1 MRSVT
6 FSLRALALTACVS
19 LALAG
24 CEFGDLFIGD
34 GPDNSSGGEIELKD
48 FSVTPALVKNL
59 APGVEVYSLISSDDV
74 LSETPEFTYGGSPD
88 GAGLLRNPD
97 GTFTYVTNHEDNY
110 SVSRITLDQTLKPV
124 AGKYI
129 MTSDEGLWRKCSA
142 TMATP
147 EEHGFGPLFLTSSES
162 GDDNI
167 NFAVNPYTGMN
178 SLLPALGAWNT
189 ENLVPLP
196 KTAYPGKTVIILG
209 DDDSGA
215 STGFGQV
222 ALYVA
227 DRVGDLSG
235 GKLYVMMFPDGIH
248 AETEMVTDSVYDIA
262 FQQVDNSDVLASPM
276 EFVNMVTEMGP
287 AAFGRVE
294 DLDYRKGNGREV
306 YFNVTGT
313 GDEPTVTRNGRVYR
327 VNLDRDDPTTGTL
340 ELLLDGDDPTGPAA
354 EFQNPD
360 NIMVGRDYLYVQED
374 PNGYGDEDHDA
385 YIYQYNI
392 NTGDVRVVMEL
403 DRRTEPK
410 YSRGRDGLSI
420 TEKRFGDWEYGA
432 LEPIFEQTGVEDLY
446 ILNIQPHTWRDPQL
460 AGVDGGSIR
469 AGENQAGQT
478 ILVKGLPY

>member
-6 FSLRALALTACVS
+6 FSLRALALAACVS
-19 LALAG
+19 LTLAG
-24 CEFGDLFIGD
+24 CEFGDLVIGD
-34 GPDNSSGGEIELKD
+34 GPKDGSDGGEIELKD
-48 FSVTPALVKNL
+48 FSVTPPLVKNL
-59 APGVEVYSLISSDDV
+59 APGIEVYSLISSDDDI
-74 LSETPEFTYGGSPD
+74 PNFTYGGSPD
-88 GAGLLRNPD
+88 GAGFLRNPD
-97 GTFTYVTNHEDNY
+97 GTFSFVTNHEDNY
-110 SVSRITLDQTLKPV
+110 SVSRVTLDQTLKPV
-124 AGKYI
+124 AGEYI

-196 KTAYPGKTVIILG
+196 KTAYPGKTVVILG

-235 GKLYVMMFPDGIH
+235 GKLYVMMFPEGIS
-248 AETEMVTDSVYDIA
+248 AEMEMVTDSVYNIT
-262 FQQVDNSDVLASPM
+262 FEQVDNSDVLASPM

-313 GDEPTVTRNGRVYR
+313 EGEPTVSRNGRVYR

-340 ELLLDGDDPTGPAA
+340 ELILDGDDPTGPAA

-392 NTGDVRVVMEL
+392 NTGDVQVVMEL
-403 DRRTEPK
+403 DRRTEAK
-410 YSRGRDGLSI
+410 YSRGRDGLSLA
-420 TEKRFGDWEYGA
+420 EKRFGDWEYGA
-432 LEPIFEQTGVEDLY
+432 LEPIFDQTGVEELY
-446 ILNIQPHTWRDPQL
+446 VLNIQPHTWRDPQL

>member
-6 FSLRALALTACVS
+6 LRTLTLAACAS

-24 CEFGDLFIGD
+24 CDIIDPIFGGGGTGD
-34 GPDNSSGGEIELKD
+34 GEIELQD
-48 FSVTPALVKNL
+48 FSVTEPLVENL
-59 APGVEVYSLISSDDV
+59 APGVEVFSLISSDDDV
-74 LSETPEFTYGGSPD
+74 PDFRYAGSPD
-88 GAGLLRNPD
+88 GAGFLKNAD
-97 GTFTYVTNHEDNY
+97 GTYSFVTNHEDNY
-110 SVSRITLDQTLKPV
+110 SVSKVILDATLRPI
-124 AGKYI
+124 AGEYL
-129 MTSDEGLWRKCSA
+129 MDSDEGLWRKCSA

-167 NFAVNPYTGMN
+167 NFAVDPETGQ
-178 SLLPALGAWNT
+178 SRLLPALGAWNT

-196 KTAYPGKTVIILG
+196 KTAYPGRTVVIIG

-227 DRVGDLSG
+227 DRVGDLTN
-235 GKLYVMMFPDGIH
+235 GKLYVMMFPEGI
-248 AETEMVTDSVYDIA
+248 ETEMEMTTDSVYDIT
-262 FQQVDNSDVLASPM
+262 FQEVDNSDVLASPM
-276 EFVNMVTEMGP
+276 EFVNMVTAMGP

-313 GDEPTVTRNGRVYR
+313 SGEPTLTRQGRVYR
-327 VNLDRDDPTTGTL
+327 VVLDRDNPTTGTL
-340 ELLLDGDDPTGPAA
+340 ELLLDGDDPSGPAA

-360 NIMVGRDYLYVQED
+360 NIMVGRDYVYIQED

-385 YIYQYNI
+385 YIYQYDI
-392 NTGDVRVVMEL
+392 NSRGLQVMMEI
-403 DRRTEPK
+403 DRREDAK
-410 YSRGRDGLSI
+410 FSRGRDGLSPV
-420 TEKRFGDWEYGA
+420 EKRFGDWEYGA
-432 LEPIFEQTGVEDLY
+432 LIRITEETGVEDLY

-460 AGVDGGSIR
+460 AGIDGGSIR
-469 AGENQAGQT
+469 ASENQAGQT

>member
-6 FSLRALALTACVS
+6 LPLRTFVLTACAS

-24 CEFGDLFIGD
+24 CEFGDLIIGD
-34 GPDNSSGGEIELKD
+34 GDGGGEIEFKG
-48 FSVTPALVKNL
+48 FSVTPPLVKNL
-59 APGVEVYSLISSDDV
+59 APGIEVYSLISSDDDI
-74 LSETPEFTYGGSPD
+74 PGFNFGGSPD
-88 GAGLLRNPD
+88 GAGFLKNAD
-97 GTFTYVTNHEDNY
+97 GTYAFVTNHEHNY
-110 SVSRITLDQTLKPV
+110 SVSKVTLDQTLKPI
-124 AGKYI
+124 AGEYI
-129 MTSDEGLWRKCSA
+129 MNSDEGLWRKCSA

-167 NFAVNPYTGMN
+167 NFAVDPETGQN
-178 SLLPALGAWNT
+178 RLLPALGAWNT

-196 KTAYPGKTVIILG
+196 KTTYPGKTVIILG

-222 ALYVA
+222 ALYVS
-227 DRVGDLSG
+227 DTVGDLTNG
-235 GKLYVMMFPDGIH
+235 RLYVMMFPEGIG
-248 AETEMVTDSVYDIA
+248 TEMEMTTDSVYNIT
-262 FQQVDNSDVLASPM
+262 FQEVDNSDVLASPM
-276 EFVNMVTEMGP
+276 EFVNMVTAMGP
-287 AAFGRVE
+287 ASFGRVE

-313 GDEPTVTRNGRVYR
+313 GGAPEVTRNGRVYR
-327 VNLDRDDPTTGTL
+327 VNLDREDPTTGTL
-340 ELLLDGDDPTGPAA
+340 ELILDGDDASGPAA

-385 YIYQYNI
+385 YIYQYDI
-392 NTGDVRVVMEL
+392 NTGAVQVVMEI
-403 DRRTEPK
+403 DHRTEPK
-410 YSRGRDGLSI
+410 YSRGGDGISPV
-420 TEKRFGDWEYGA
+420 EKRFGDWEYGA
-432 LEPIFEQTGVEDLY
+432 LIRISEETGIDDLY
-446 ILNIQPHTWRDPQL
+446 LLNIQPHTWRDPQL

-469 AGENQAGQT
+469 ASENQAGQT